1 MSIKRRI
8 LEHLENNI
16 YCRLKPSNLHG
27 VGVFAIRKIPKNTNP
42 FKEFGRNVK
51 LIIPKSE
58 LNGIDENVKKLL
70 SDFMV
75 NSEDKQMIL
84 LNSMSQSH
92 YKYYLNTGID
102 PNVTYLINETYK
114 TIRDI
119 DMNEELIM
127 NYEKDYSSLIKS
139 WEN

>member
-1 MSIKRRI
+1 M
-8 LEHLENNI
+8 
-16 YCRLKPSNLHG
+16 
-27 VGVFAIRKIPKNTNP
+27 
-42 FKEFGRNVK
+42 
-51 LIIPKSE
+51 
-58 LNGIDENVKKLL
+58 DENIKKLL

-84 LNSMSQSH
+84 LNSTFQSH

-119 DMNEELIM
+119 DMNEELIL
-127 NYEKDYSSLIKS
+127 NYEKEYSNLIKS

>member
-1 MSIKRRI
+1 MSIKHSI
-8 LEHLENNI
+8 LEYLNNNI
-16 YCRLKPSNLHG
+16 YCKLKPSKIHG
-27 VGVFAIRKIPKNTNP
+27 VGVFAIKNIPKNTNP
-42 FKEFGRNVK
+42 FKEFGKNVK

-58 LNGIDENVKKLL
+58 LNGMDENIKKLL

-84 LNSMSQSH
+84 LSSTFQSH
-92 YKYYLNTGID
+92 YKYYLNTGD
-102 PNVTYLINETYK
+102 EPNLTYISSDTCN

-119 DMNEELIM
+119 DMNEELIL
-127 NYEKDYSSLIKS
+127 NYEKEYSNLIKS